1 MTVNGTGPATS
12 WLLARTLEADLD
24 ESVVPDPPSGLKAVA
39 EDTKITIYWRPPR
52 KNRIKGRGYTIGW
65 GKGIPDEV
73 TQIVDDKHRNF
84 VIANLKPNSEY
95 VISLRAYNNVGDG
108 RPIYETVRTKDKGYD
123 GPEAGAAPLIP
134 PVGLHAIV
142 LSSSTVVLTW
152 VDSSLPRN
160 QVIPDARYY
169 VIRYSLV
176 SQDNAK
182 DEDLLDDDS
191 LKHYSYRNATDL
203 NLMIDDLRPASEY
216 EFAVK
221 IVRGRR
227 QSPWSLVVNNRT
239 REDAPASSPRDVL
252 IRQGAGINSLH
263 LSWRPPRFTNGH
275 INGYVIQYT
284 TNRRSEDRDWFVEAV
299 IGDGTMATIRNVLPD
314 TTYYFKMSARNN
326 KGYGPPGQIVTH
338 KTAPDP
344 LVVNN
349 PAGRGVATEDQSNS
363 NKSSANDGINPI
375 GMHTFTFKILIFIE
389 KYTIFIFLGNCD
401 ITFMIFNTKL
411 LLLFFSPSL
420 YIIVLYAV
428 FGIGAGIILVL
439 VIGSFVLIRMKCQSA
454 QANDPRSN
462 KNYHHSE
469 AINAA
474 TRDKLNPNSHPPPP
488 DLWIGHDQLELKDI
502 SDENGSAICDETGE
516 TTLTRSTPDYRYLK

>member
-84 VIANLKPNSEY
+84 VIDNLKPNSEY

-123 GPEAGAAPLIP
+123 GPEAAAPLIP

-176 SQDNAK
+176 SQDK
-182 DEDLLDDDS
+182 DDDS
-191 LKHYSYRNATDL
+191 LEPVRHYSYRNATDL

-216 EFAVK
+216 DFAVK

-227 QSPWSLVVNNRT
+227 QSPWSLMVNNRT

-252 IRQGAGINSLH
+252 IRQAGINSLH

-338 KTAPDP
+338 KTAPA
-344 LVVNN
+344 LVNN
-349 PAGRGVATEDQSNS
+349 PAGRATADETNS
-363 NKSSANDGINPI
+363 KSSANDGINPI
-375 GMHTFTFKILIFIE
+375 GKKEALKI
-389 KYTIFIFLGNCD
+389 
-401 ITFMIFNTKL
+401 
-411 LLLFFSPSL
+411 
-420 YIIVLYAV
+420 
-428 FGIGAGIILVL
+428 
-439 VIGSFVLIRMKCQSA
+439 
-454 QANDPRSN
+454 
-462 KNYHHSE
+462 
-469 AINAA
+469 
-474 TRDKLNPNSHPPPP
+474 
-488 DLWIGHDQLELKDI
+488 
-502 SDENGSAICDETGE
+502 
-516 TTLTRSTPDYRYLK
+516 

>member
-349 PAGRGVATEDQSNS
+349 PAGRGVATVDESNS

-375 GMHTFTFKILIFIE
+375 GMHTFTFFNFIE
-389 KYTIFIFLGNCD
+389 KYTINTIFIFLANCD
-401 ITFMIFNTKL
+401 ITFMDLTPNYYYYFFL
-411 LLLFFSPSL
+411 PLF
-420 YIIVLYAV
+420 
-428 FGIGAGIILVL
+428 
-439 VIGSFVLIRMKCQSA
+439 
-454 QANDPRSN
+454 
-462 KNYHHSE
+462 
-469 AINAA
+469 
-474 TRDKLNPNSHPPPP
+474 T
-488 DLWIGHDQLELKDI
+488 
-502 SDENGSAICDETGE
+502 
-516 TTLTRSTPDYRYLK
+516 